1 MQRGLRDGPAP
12 ASHREHQGMTDAA
25 LIALERSVQVCE
37 RAEALAW
44 EMLARTDRYGAGT
57 ADVVRWEELLERV
70 ANVHVRQRT
79 LKVRLSA
86 THGP

>member
-1 MQRGLRDGPAP
+1 
-12 ASHREHQGMTDAA
+12 MTDAA
-25 LIALERSVQVCE
+25 LIALERSVQVCEHGMQVCE

>member
-1 MQRGLRDGPAP
+1 
-12 ASHREHQGMTDAA
+12 MTDAA
-25 LIALERSVQVCE
+25 LITLERSMQVCERSTEVCE

-44 EMLARTDRYGAGT
+44 EMLARTDRHGAGT

-70 ANVHVRQRT
+70 ADVHVRQRA

-86 THGP
+86 TR